1 MWQEIENLCGVM
13 FCYIGAVC
21 FRGGNGMERKQGIG
35 FRLGACALK
44 NAERRMPRVQNMRS
58 GEENTQVT
66 IHALVKGA
74 TNFYR
79 RESNC
84 GVIDHGLKQTGSHVI
99 CYRHSSRITV
109 GLTQTGSHVICY
121 RRYRITLQLREPN
134 STIVSIGWMVS
145 MSWWERDTVSVV
157 WSIWCCVLV
166 LPLLRVAARKRWGD
180 CCNVDWWLSSTTGVT
195 CHGQ

>member
-1 MWQEIENLCGVM
+1 MCPCLWKCQALFYRMRIMWQEIENLCGVM

-66 IHALVKGA
+66 IHALVRGV

-79 RESNC
+79 HESNC
-84 GVIDHGLKQTGSHVI
+84 GVTKSPMDWNKQDHTLSVISIVTELQMDWHTGSHI
-99 CYRHSSRITV
+99 
-109 GLTQTGSHVICY
+109 ICY
-121 RRYRITLQLREPN
+121 RRYRITLQ
-134 STIVSIGWMVS
+134 
-145 MSWWERDTVSVV
+145 
-157 WSIWCCVLV
+157 
-166 LPLLRVAARKRWGD
+166 
-180 CCNVDWWLSSTTGVT
+180 TTGTKQHVR
-195 CHGQ
+195 

>member
-66 IHALVKGA
+66 IHALVKGV
-74 TNFYR
+74 TNFYG

-84 GVIDHGLKQTGSHVI
+84 GVIESPMAWNKQDHTLSVTGVIGL
-99 CYRHSSRITV
+99 
-109 GLTQTGSHVICY
+109 
-121 RRYRITLQLREPN
+121 RYKLWEPN
-134 STIVSIGWMVS
+134 NTLDTNLGDYFNLYFIMV
-145 MSWWERDTVSVV
+145 EVV
-157 WSIWCCVLV
+157 IYLQIYWLFW
-166 LPLLRVAARKRWGD
+166 
-180 CCNVDWWLSSTTGVT
+180 NVF
-195 CHGQ
+195 HI